1 MPCSICK
8 KIGHNK
14 KTCTFLVKNI
24 NKNND
29 DEKNENQEKLCRNTI
44 KNDNIIIQEEIY
56 DNIFPKLIIRENHK
70 YNLSDLQCHYIKQ
83 TFNIIPKFGD
93 IIQFSNDKAYD
104 SYIIGYNNEFIY
116 APDYDDTGTGNLIIP
131 YEITKY
137 TRNAVELYKNIH
149 SNLTKIY
156 VRYDDLFIT
165 KIMGLIDKSWTGKIA
180 FLCHSNSIEVNFNN
194 TNDNDD
200 DENNNDVNKIIMIEI
215 DEHLTSQKI
224 EIMKKNVNK
233 KQIMYNCKIE
243 FYENEECDDSDFIH
257 LIKPPLYKTFSYDI
271 YFNLNIQ
278 DVFSYEYNIIG
289 PEEDK
294 ELFEKA
300 IYDFY
305 ENKDNKKY
313 IKNINLTI
321 L

>member
-137 TRNAVELYKNIH
+137 TKNAVLLYKNIH
-149 SNLTKIY
+149 PNLRKIY
-156 VRYDDLFIT
+156 LRHDDIFIT
-165 KIMGLIDKSWTGKIA
+165 KIMGLIDKYWTGKIA
-180 FLCHSNSIEVNFNN
+180 WLYDNNSIEVDFNENNKIYDDNKILIFKIDENLTYQKIDEIKYNFNKKYVKYKLQIYFIE
-194 TNDNDD
+194 NDNCEDT
-200 DENNNDVNKIIMIEI
+200 KF
-215 DEHLTSQKI
+215 
-224 EIMKKNVNK
+224 KN
-233 KQIMYNCKIE
+233 
-243 FYENEECDDSDFIH
+243 
-257 LIKPPLYKTFSYDI
+257 LIKPLLYRSYYYEPKLYYDYCDI
-271 YFNLNIQ
+271 FY
-278 DVFSYEYNIIG
+278 YEHIIVG

-294 ELFEKA
+294 DFFQKE

-305 ENKDNKKY
+305 EKKDHKKY
-313 IKNINLTI
+313 IEKIKLKLI
-321 L
+321 VFEE